1 MRSTIFFSWQSDR
14 PSGEGRNFI
23 EECLQAALKN
33 LSYDVEFQGAVRG
46 GVEVESDVKN
56 TPGTPRIF
64 QTILNK
70 IQRATLFVPD
80 FTFVAT
86 RANGD
91 PTPNPN
97 VLIEYGYALKCI
109 GENRI
114 VSVMNSAYG
123 APSRETM
130 PFDLIEHQHPITYS
144 LAENADEAARKSE
157 GDRLTKAFESAL
169 KIFFESDEYRNTLP
183 KPEPIAYRE
192 PKDGRARFRRKGDPI
207 GVRSDVFAHLTG
219 APQDKVFLSE
229 GPSMW
234 FRVGPQSPPLK
245 PHKITELEAHVTK
258 LALLP
263 FYEPGSSFGGVRGA
277 DGCGFYNNV
286 GPEATPS
293 LVYVFSDGEVWAIN
307 TMYLSIRPDLIF
319 FDEDRIVKS
328 LEQCVDFLKGLG
340 ISGPYRLIA
349 GLEGILDRHLQEDT
363 FRRKRGL
370 CLVDVIE
377 WEGSFKTGDSA
388 KARLEPFF
396 EEVFE
401 RCGLT
406 RPAKVSVA

>member
-1 MRSTIFFSWQSDR
+1 MRSIIFFSWQSDR
-14 PSGEGRNFI
+14 PNGEGRNFI

-33 LSYDVEFQGAVRG
+33 LSYDVEFQGAVRD

-56 TPGTPRIF
+56 TPGSPRIF

-86 RANGD
+86 RANGH

-130 PFDLIEHQHPITYS
+130 PFDLIEHQHPITYN
-144 LAENADEAARKSE
+144 LPENADEATRKSE
-157 GDRLTKAFESAL
+157 ADRLTKAFESAL
-169 KIFFESDEYRNTLP
+169 KTFFESDEFRNTLP
-183 KPEPIAYRE
+183 KPEPIAYRQ
-192 PKDGRARFRRKGDPI
+192 PQDGRARFRRKGDPI
-207 GVRSDVFAHLTG
+207 GVRSNVFAHLTG
-219 APQDKVFLSE
+219 EPQDKVFLSE

-234 FRVGPQSPPLK
+234 FRVGPESPPVK
-245 PHKITELEAHVTK
+245 PRKITELEAHVTK

-263 FYEPGSSFGGVRGA
+263 FYEPGGSFGGVRGA

-293 LVYVFSDGEVWAIN
+293 LVYVFSDGEVWTIN
-307 TMYLSIRPDLIF
+307 TMYLSIRPDLILF
-319 FDEDRIVKS
+319 EEDRLVKS

-340 ISGPYRLIA
+340 ISGPYRLVA

-363 FRRKRGL
+363 FLRKRGL

-377 WEGSFKTGDSA
+377 WEGSFKVGDSA
-388 KARLEPFF
+388 MARLEPFF